1 MSVRTLRSML
11 RKLIVCLL
19 IFTVILQTGCGRLE
33 TRSFSS
39 TQIYFDTVVT
49 LTVYDMEDNGISR
62 GFFEECG
69 KYEKIFSA
77 TDRESELFKL
87 NSLSAELSK
96 EDRNV
101 ESYEISKD
109 LYECIKE
116 ADEFAGLTGGDYDIT
131 IRPVSKLWDFG
142 SGEKNVPEE
151 ALVAEELKKVDH
163 KSVDLSEMN
172 GKFYI
177 SFYLKGTEL
186 ELGSA
191 AKGYIGDR
199 LIEYLK
205 TKGVRSAI
213 ISLGGNVQC
222 LGTKT
227 DEKGEDTDFN
237 VAIKDPLNPEKIFEV
252 VSVRDKAV
260 VTSGVY
266 ERCFEKDGKF
276 YHHILDP
283 KTGFPIESDVV
294 SVTVITEKG
303 SKADILSTV
312 CFVEGYEKS
321 CELLKEEKDITV
333 KFIYRDG
340 SVKQIG

>member
-1 MSVRTLRSML
+1 MSVGTLHSLL
-11 RKLIVCLL
+11 RKISIVSIILL
-19 IFTVILQTGCGRLE
+19 AILTTGCGKLDVK
-33 TRSFSS
+33 SFSYNGF
-39 TQIYFDTVVT
+39 YFDTIVT
-49 LTVYDMEDNGISR
+49 LTVYDKDDDCISH
-62 GFFEECG
+62 GFMEECG
-69 KYEKIFSA
+69 KYEKIFST
-77 TDRESELFKL
+77 TDEESELFKL
-87 NSLSAELSK
+87 NKLSAELSK
-96 EDRNV
+96 ENRNV

-116 ADEFAGLTGGDYDIT
+116 ADEFAEATDGAYDIT
-131 IRPVSKLWDFG
+131 IRPVSKLWNFS
-142 SGEKNVPEE
+142 SGENKVPDDDKISE
-151 ALVAEELKKVDH
+151 ALHKVDH
-163 KSVDLSEMN
+163 KSVDLSEKD

-177 SFYLKGTEL
+177 SFNLVGTEI

-205 TKGVRSAI
+205 TRGISSAI
-213 ISLGGNVQC
+213 LSLGGNVQC

-227 DEKGEDTDFN
+227 DENGENKGFN
-237 VAIKDPLNPEKIFEV
+237 VAIKDPFDKEKIFEV
-252 VSVRDKAV
+252 MNVRNKAV

-266 ERCFEKDGKF
+266 ERCFEKDGKL

-283 KTGFPIESDVV
+283 KNGFPVNSEIV

-312 CFVEGYEKS
+312 CFIEGYEKS
-321 CELLKEEKDITV
+321 RELLKSENDITV
-333 KFIYRDG
+333 KFIYSDG